1 MSLLVQVQE
10 EATAKYKKIASF
22 AFPFLILIIGSL
34 FLYNVYLIE
43 TEDQLG
49 NGGPSKEIRFFL
61 LFFCMFI
68 LTIPFLWCVVFIVGD
83 ADKVNI
89 EICSR

>member
-22 AFPFLILIIGSL
+22 AFPFLILIFASL

-43 TEDQLG
+43 TEEKTYIGD
-49 NGGPSKEIRFFL
+49 FF
-61 LFFCMFI
+61 
-68 LTIPFLWCVVFIVGD
+68 
-83 ADKVNI
+83 
-89 EICSR
+89 